1 MENNSNTLLKTVL
14 AGVVLFGLIATL
26 YVTAR
31 SDPQL
36 ASCAAEAGYRKPCDP
51 VELCAAGVN
60 KGNFGRCFRSARK
73 QAAQSNTA
81 RETEAALPD
90 QLPTETGS
98 FQ

>member
-1 MENNSNTLLKTVL
+1 MENNSNTSLKAVL
-14 AGVVLFGLIATL
+14 AAAVVLGLIATL
-26 YVTAR
+26 HVTAK

-36 ASCAAEAGYRKPCDP
+36 ASCAAKAGDRNPCTP
-51 VELCAAGVN
+51 AQLCAAGVN
-60 KGNFGRCFRSARK
+60 KGNYGTCSQSARK

-81 RETEAALPD
+81 RETEAALPG